1 MVMLGDTLAYK
12 FSQIYY
18 TPMYFING
26 FSWKL
31 KAFESN
37 KTKSEKEVIK
47 QIIETKQLSLF
58 SYDLK

>member
-1 MVMLGDTLAYK
+1 MDY
-12 FSQIYY
+12 
-18 TPMYFING
+18 
-26 FSWKL
+26 L
-31 KAFESN
+31 KEFECT